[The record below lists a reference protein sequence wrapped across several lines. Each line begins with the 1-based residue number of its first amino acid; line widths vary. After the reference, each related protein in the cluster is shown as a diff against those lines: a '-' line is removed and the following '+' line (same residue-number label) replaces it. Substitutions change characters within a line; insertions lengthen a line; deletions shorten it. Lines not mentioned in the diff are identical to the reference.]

1 MIKSLIRCAAISS
14 TITFSAAT
22 AAAIKVTSNAAP
34 AGSVLTQSQVF
45 AGFGCSGQN
54 ISPDLTWSAGPEGT
68 KSYAVTMYDPDAPTG
83 SGWWHWVVYNLPA
96 STHALPAGAG
106 SADGKALP
114 AGAVQ
119 GKTDFGGPGFGGAC
133 PPAGDKPHRYIV
145 TVYALGTEKIDVPA
159 DSTGAMVGFMI
170 HANMLDKGS
179 LTTTYSR

>member
-1 MIKSLIRCAAISS
+1 MIKSFIRTAASFS
-14 TITFSAAT
+14 LVAFSAASS
-22 AAAIKVTSNAAP
+22 AAMTVYSNAAP
-34 AGSVLTQSQVF
+34 DGSVLTQSQVF

-54 ISPDLTWSAGPEGT
+54 ISPDLSWSAGPEGT
-68 KSYAVTMYDPDAPTG
+68 QSYAVTMYDPDAPTG

-96 STHALPAGAG
+96 STLALPAGAG
-106 SADGKALP
+106 TADGKALP
-114 AGAVQ
+114 DGAVQ

-159 DSTGAMVGFMI
+159 NSTGAMVGFMI

>member
-1 MIKSLIRCAAISS
+1 MRSVSLFSLLACSTASMAAIEVSS
-14 TITFSAAT
+14 
-22 AAAIKVTSNAAP
+22 KAAP
-34 AGSVLTQSQVF
+34 DGSVLTQSQVF

-54 ISPDLTWSAGPEGT
+54 ISPDLSWSAGPQGT

-96 STHALPAGAG
+96 STLSLPVGAG
-106 SADGKALP
+106 TPDGAKLP

-133 PPAGDKPHRYIV
+133 PPPGDKPHRYIV
-145 TVYALGTEKIDVPA
+145 TVYALGTEKIEVAA

-179 LTTTYSR
+179 ITTTYSR